1 MNNIAIAGLVGGG
14 IGAVK
19 GIIDQKEA
27 QKYDPQAGTSV
38 GSYISNSLR
47 DGLGFAAI
55 AAGGAGIAAAVK
67 NPKAVAEAISG
78 SKIKESKLYKT
89 IIPGKDEFYKE
100 VTNMINN
107 DDKLKASLKSQDVEK
122 TIATKIK
129 EYANGAKI
137 DISDE
142 TAQKIAHAGNGVVT
156 DEAFENIN
164 KALQEN
170 GLAKEKT
177 DKLTSKLQKY
187 AQDVLD
193 KPIDNPKEKYDLYY
207 NVVRKLLRKYLPK
220 GKNNEVARKPIY
232 EEINTYLTRGQRKDK
247 RGYRHAD
254 SRMAYSVD
262 YKELVNILSEWAANS
277 RNVYGLYDRLRDLNK
292 SKGYGVSDMEK

>member
-47 DGLGFAAI
+47 DGLEFAAI

-142 TAQKIAHAGNGVVT
+142 TAQKIAHTGNGAVT

-187 AQDVLD
+187 AQDVMD
-193 KPIDNPKEKYDLYY
+193 KPIDREKAINSIGKKMIVYPKTYYSNPDKTIK
-207 NVVRKLLRKYLPK
+207 NTRIAATAGAVGAIAVGGRYLS
-220 GKNNEVARKPIY
+220 GG
-232 EEINTYLTRGQRKDK
+232 TLTTDRYGQKDIA
-247 RGYRHAD
+247 G
-254 SRMAYSVD
+254 
-262 YKELVNILSEWAANS
+262 IPFI
-277 RNVYGLYDRLRDLNK
+277 
-292 SKGYGVSDMEK
+292 

>member
-47 DGLGFAAI
+47 DGLEFAAI

-78 SKIKESKLYKT
+78 SKIKESKLYKA
-89 IIPGKDEFYKE
+89 IIPGKDKFYKE

-142 TAQKIAHAGNGVVT
+142 TAQKIAHTGNGAVT

-187 AQDVLD
+187 AQDVMD
-193 KPIDNPKEKYDLYY
+193 KPIDREKAINSISKNKKMIVYPKTYYSNPDKTIKNTRIAATVGTASALA
-207 NVVRKLLRKYLPK
+207 VGGRYLS
-220 GKNNEVARKPIY
+220 GG
-232 EEINTYLTRGQRKDK
+232 TLTTDRYGQKDIA
-247 RGYRHAD
+247 G
-254 SRMAYSVD
+254 
-262 YKELVNILSEWAANS
+262 IPFI
-277 RNVYGLYDRLRDLNK
+277 
-292 SKGYGVSDMEK
+292 

>member
-47 DGLGFAAI
+47 DGLEFAAI
-55 AAGGAGIAAAVK
+55 AAGGAGIAAVVK

-78 SKIKESKLYKT
+78 SKIKESKLYKA

-142 TAQKIAHAGNGVVT
+142 TAQKIAHTGNGAVT

-187 AQDVLD
+187 AQDVMD
-193 KPIDNPKEKYDLYY
+193 KPIDREKAINSNGKKMIVYPKTYYWNPDKTIRNTRIAATVGTASALA
-207 NVVRKLLRKYLPK
+207 VGGRYLS
-220 GKNNEVARKPIY
+220 GG
-232 EEINTYLTRGQRKDK
+232 TLTTDRYGQKDIA
-247 RGYRHAD
+247 G
-254 SRMAYSVD
+254 
-262 YKELVNILSEWAANS
+262 IPFI
-277 RNVYGLYDRLRDLNK
+277 
-292 SKGYGVSDMEK
+292 